1 MKHFPF
7 LKCLTLLKCFVLALF
22 FSLVIASPVSADDGI
37 YDPFEDF
44 NRNLFKLNDRVDV
57 YVAEPVAKRYGKIT
71 TPGMRRSVGNFF
83 DNLRYPQ
90 YLVSDL
96 LQFKVGQA
104 FEHTGRF
111 LINSTLG
118 VAGLFDVANEF
129 GIEPH
134 REDFALAMAYHGVGS
149 GPYLVLPFLGPSN
162 LRDAVGD
169 VVDRFLNPIYWLSSL
184 DEVDDE
190 TAFGVSLGLT
200 ILELVHTRHGLLDAV
215 SSAKESSLDY
225 YLFVQSSYYQFR
237 RGLLYDGEVPDDD
250 DWDDDDWDDDW
261 DADDFDDDLG
271 SEEDADALEDEDES
285 N

>member
-1 MKHFPF
+1 MMNVLTPAR
-7 LKCLTLLKCFVLALF
+7 CLRLLLRYMLCISICLLTALPA
-22 FSLVIASPVSADDGI
+22 VAEDPI
-37 YDPFEDF
+37 YDPFENL
-44 NRNLFKLNDRVDV
+44 NRHLFKLNDRVDV
-57 YVAEPVAKRYGKIT
+57 YIAEPAAKSYGTIT
-71 TPGMRRSVGNFF
+71 TPGVRRSVGNFF

-134 REDFALAMAYHGVGS
+134 REDFALAMAHNGIGT

-169 VVDRFLNPIYWLSSL
+169 VVDRFLNPIYWLSS
-184 DEVDDE
+184 VDGIDDS
-190 TAFGVSLGLT
+190 TAYGISLGLT
-200 ILELVHTRHGLLDAV
+200 VLELVDVRHGLLDAV

-225 YLFVQSSYYQFR
+225 YLFVQSSYYQHR
-237 RGLLYDGEVPDDD
+237 RGLLYDGELPDDEDWDDD
-250 DWDDDDWDDDW
+250 DWDDDDWDDDE
-261 DADDFDDDLG
+261 DFDDIEG
-271 SEEDADALEDEDES
+271 QDEG